1 MLTGLD
7 SEAPLTPDVRTP
19 GLGVEDPS
27 PTVATDGEGTNTVE
41 PPSDVVAVI
50 AWPAE
55 DRSPR
60 LTPRSY
66 EAVTWF

>member
-7 SEAPLTPDVRTP
+7 LEGPVTPDVRTS

-27 PTVATDGEGTNTVE
+27 PTIVTDGEGTNTVE
-41 PPSDVVAVI
+41 PPNDVVAVI
-50 AWPAE
+50 AWP

-60 LTPRSY
+60 LAPRSY
-66 EAVTWF
+66 NAVTWF